1 MSSIGPLSGIR
12 VLDLTS
18 VVSGPAAMVTL
29 ADQGADVIKVEP
41 LTGDIMRAVRGSGG
55 SGLTPN
61 FISCNR
67 GKRSVAIDLK
77 NPKVAPLLWQ
87 LIESADVFAQNFRPG
102 AIERLGFGADQVM
115 KRNPRLVYLSISG
128 VGETGPYASKRV
140 YDPVIQSISGL
151 ADIQADPTTGR
162 PKMVRTLIADK
173 TTAIYAAQAVTAALL
188 SRASTGRGQ
197 HVRVSMLDVMMS
209 YLWPEGMAPF
219 SLVADGTQDVTS
231 SAHDMIFPTSDG
243 YITLGAI
250 SNNEWLGLCTALEKP
265 EWIEDPRFSTPAARA
280 ANRQERL
287 ECVEQALGGRD
298 TATIIA
304 ALEANDVPCAPVLK
318 RRAVI
323 DHPQVV
329 NNEIV
334 HTIDHQQLGE
344 VRQARAAARFEDTP
358 SHIPREAPLLGEHS
372 RQVLLEMGISESE
385 CDALVSAGA
394 LHDASATN

>member
-1 MSSIGPLSGIR
+1 MSSTGPLSGIR

-29 ADQGADVIKVEP
+29 ADQGADVIKIEP
-41 LTGDIMRAVRGSGG
+41 LTGDIMRAVRGSGS

-67 GKRSVAIDLK
+67 GKRSIAIDLK
-77 NPKVAPLLWQ
+77 NPSVAPLLWQ
-87 LIESADVFAQNFRPG
+87 LIDSADVFAQNFRPG
-102 AIERLGFGADQVM
+102 AIERLGFGAQAVM

-128 VGETGPYASKRV
+128 VGETGPYTRKRV
-140 YDPVIQSISGL
+140 YDPVIQAISGL

-188 SRASTGRGQ
+188 SRATTGVGQ

-209 YLWPEGMAPF
+209 YLWPEGMSPF
-219 SLVADGTQDVTS
+219 SIVDDDTQDAVG

-250 SNNEWLGLCTALEKP
+250 SNKEWLGLCTALDKP
-265 EWIEDPRFSTPAARA
+265 QWVQDERFATPAARS

-287 ECVEQALGGRD
+287 ECVEQALGDRD
-298 TATIIA
+298 TGTIIA

-329 NNEIV
+329 NNDIV
-334 HTIDHQQLGE
+334 HTIDHQALGK
-344 VRQARAAARFEDTP
+344 VRQARPAARFENTP
-358 SHIPREAPLLGEHS
+358 THLPREAPLLGEHS
-372 RQVLLEMGISESE
+372 RQILLEMGVTDEQ
-385 CDALVSAGA
+385 CDKLISAGA
-394 LHDASATN
+394 VHASG

>member
-1 MSSIGPLSGIR
+1 MKPTGPLSGIR

-18 VVSGPAAMVTL
+18 VVSGPASMVTL
-29 ADQGADVIKVEP
+29 ADQGADVIKIEP

-67 GKRSVAIDLK
+67 GKRSIAIDLK
-77 NPKVAPLLWQ
+77 NPEVAPVLWQ

-102 AIERLGFGADQVM
+102 AIERLGFGAQEVM
-115 KRNPRLVYLSISG
+115 QRNERLVYLSISG
-128 VGETGPYASKRV
+128 VGETGPYTTKRV
-140 YDPVIQSISGL
+140 YDPVIQAISGL
-151 ADIQADPTTGR
+151 ADIQADPGTGR

-188 SRASTGRGQ
+188 SRASTGKGQ

-209 YLWPEGMAPF
+209 YLWPEGMSPF
-219 SLVADGTQDVTS
+219 SIVADDTQDATA

-250 SNNEWLGLCTALEKP
+250 SNKEWLGLCTALEKP
-265 EWIEDPRFSTPAARA
+265 QWIQDERFATPAARTK
-280 ANRQERL
+280 NRQERL
-287 ECVEQALGGRD
+287 ECVEQALGNRD

-334 HTIDHQQLGE
+334 HTIEHRELGK
-344 VRQARAAARFEDTP
+344 VRQARPAARFEDTP
-358 SHIPREAPLLGEHS
+358 AHLPREAPLLGEHS
-372 RQVLLEMGISESE
+372 REILLEMGVSQSRCEALISS
-385 CDALVSAGA
+385 GA
-394 LHDASATN
+394 VHVTD